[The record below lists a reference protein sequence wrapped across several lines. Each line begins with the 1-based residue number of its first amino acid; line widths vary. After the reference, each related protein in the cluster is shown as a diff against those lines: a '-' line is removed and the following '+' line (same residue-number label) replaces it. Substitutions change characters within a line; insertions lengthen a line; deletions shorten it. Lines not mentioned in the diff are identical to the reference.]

1 VPHVRFVEC
10 PVLFHGVLLL
20 RSNKS
25 SVRKAN
31 VLRAKQ
37 HRGDGSAN
45 ASTSIVLHILHRCDL
60 KFKPKTN
67 WTRIRPC
74 IPPSALFLVWK
85 KNKQQRADVYGL

>member
-1 VPHVRFVEC
+1 MPHVRFVEC

-45 ASTSIVLHILHRCDL
+45 ARTSIVLHILHRCDL
-60 KFKPKTN
+60 RFKPKTDAN
-67 WTRIRPC
+67 STLYSAIRVASC
-74 IPPSALFLVWK
+74 LE
-85 KNKQQRADVYGL
+85 KNKQQRADFYGL